1 MKEKTLKTKIKDL
14 PTTGNAC
21 CLIRQLAGVS
31 GQKYRDAHRAFQNAK
46 EGDAV
51 DLSAANRHRNKQRE
65 AVEAFRSKF
74 GEMTVGEY
82 LEKTKGKAEN
92 IAIYWQSVASR
103 GNFSYN
109 WFSKWESV
117 FQKIGE
123 KYGLLEIFRENGI
136 L

>member
-65 AVEAFRSKF
+65 AVEAFRAKF

-82 LEKTKGKAEN
+82 LEKMKGKA
-92 IAIYWQSVASR
+92 
-103 GNFSYN
+103 GND
-109 WFSKWESV
+109 
-117 FQKIGE
+117 
-123 KYGLLEIFRENGI
+123 
-136 L
+136 

>member
-1 MKEKTLKTKIKDL
+1 MKEKTVQTKIKDL
-14 PTTGNAC
+14 PTNGNFC

-51 DLSAANRHRNKQRE
+51 DLSAANRHCNKQRE
-65 AVEAFRSKF
+65 AVEAFRAKY

-82 LEKTKGKAEN
+82 LEKMKGKAEN
-92 IAIYWQSVASR
+92 VAIYWQDVASR
-103 GNFSYN
+103 GNFSYD
-109 WFSKWESV
+109 WFAKWGNV
-117 FQKIGE
+117 FQKIGK
-123 KYGLLEIFRENGI
+123 KYGLSETFRENGI